1 MLSDVHVDLAS
12 TGLSFPLKNGLRL
25 FLPHKEPKTVMST
38 DENNQNASEAQIAG
52 EGQEVDAQEETIAIS
67 KSEFEKLNQTIGSL
81 KRENKDLKKP
91 KEDATPQKT
100 EKTGELDENALL
112 YLEVKGVKTDDADEL
127 SLVEK
132 WRSDSGKSVKDIHA
146 SKIFQA
152 ELKELRDTKAVQ
164 DATPSATKRGGGQVG
179 DVAAAIAK
187 FEATGDLPADFAL
200 RSAVV
205 NKMEERSSA
214 STPSWRR

>member
-1 MLSDVHVDLAS
+1 
-12 TGLSFPLKNGLRL
+12 
-25 FLPHKEPKTVMST
+25 
-38 DENNQNASEAQIAG
+38 
-52 EGQEVDAQEETIAIS
+52 
-67 KSEFEKLNQTIGSL
+67 
-81 KRENKDLKKP
+81 NKDLKKP

-164 DATPSATKRGGGQVG
+164 D
-179 DVAAAIAK
+179 
-187 FEATGDLPADFAL
+187 
-200 RSAVV
+200 
-205 NKMEERSSA
+205 
-214 STPSWRR
+214 